1 MRLRA
6 LAILLV
12 GMASF
17 AAGAPDATA
26 KQVAVVVGNNTYQE
40 ITPLTA
46 GVNDARAMA
55 SGLQRI
61 GFTVE
66 LVENGTQRQISRA
79 LAKVEGQIE
88 PGDTVVFHFSGHGFE
103 IDGQNWLLPVDVPA
117 ARQGEAG
124 LVKDGSFNAADV
136 VDRFRTRGAG
146 TVVAI
151 LDACR
156 NNPFAKPGTR
166 ALAGSRGLASMDA
179 SGGVFIMFSAG
190 QKQEALDRLSAND
203 PAETSVFVRSFLP
216 LLGRSDLSLID
227 IAKET
232 QHKVRELA
240 RSVGHEQI
248 PAYYDGIVGRVTLT
262 GAPIAAP
269 APQQVAAATPPS
281 NLAAEQTFWRSIE
294 DSNQPAMFE
303 AYLAQVDKKVF
314 AGTYTRSAQQKL
326 AALRSGGGS
335 PSVPA
340 TPTPATPPPNQQ
352 AAIAAPIPKTPP
364 SIVGAS
370 SPDVAACDAEAADP
384 ADPDKPAS
392 VTGVELGIRSAVMA
406 VSACSKAA
414 AAANAPR
421 RVFYQL
427 SRAYE
432 ATGQNLNAMDNLRKA
447 ADLGHPMALYVMADR
462 HLAGRGV
469 PRDAAKAMAL
479 FYRAGDSGV
488 KAAIVRVG
496 AMYAR
501 GDGTQRDYV
510 KAVAIF
516 NMALKVRE
524 PSVYPDLGLLYLHGR
539 GVTRDKRKAC
549 DLFEEGA
556 ALGNKEAAQH
566 VTSFCKS

>member
-6 LAILLV
+6 VAIVLV
-12 GMASF
+12 SMF
-17 AAGAPDATA
+17 AAFVSEATA
-26 KQVAVVVGNNTYQE
+26 KQVAIVVGNNTYQE
-40 ITPLTA
+40 ITPLSA

-55 SGLQRI
+55 NGLQRV
-61 GFTVE
+61 GFRVE
-66 LVENGTQRQISRA
+66 LVENGTKREMSRA
-79 LAKVEGQIE
+79 LARVEGQIE

-117 ARQGEAG
+117 ARVGEAG

-136 VDRFRTRGAG
+136 VDRFRARGAG

-156 NNPFAKPGTR
+156 NNPFAQQGTR

-190 QKQEALDRLSAND
+190 QKQEALDRLSPND

-216 LLGRSDLSLID
+216 LLGRPDLSLID

-262 GAPIAAP
+262 GAPVAAP
-269 APQQVAAATPPS
+269 APQQVAAAAPVQ

-303 AYLAQVDKKVF
+303 AYLAQVEKKVF

-326 AALRSGGGS
+326 AALRSGAPS
-335 PSVPA
+335 SSVPA

-352 AAIAAPIPKTPP
+352 ASIATTLPKAPPADVP
-364 SIVGAS
+364 V
-370 SPDVAACDAEAADP
+370 SPDVAACDREASDP
-384 ADPDKPAS
+384 ADPDKPADIA
-392 VTGVELGIRSAVMA
+392 GVEMGVRSAVAA

-414 AAANAPR
+414 GAANAPR

-427 SRAYE
+427 ARAYE
-432 ATGQNLNAMDNLRKA
+432 ATGSQLNALDSLRKA
-447 ADLGHPMALYVMADR
+447 ADLGHPMALFAMADR

-469 PRDAAKAMAL
+469 PRDPAKAMSM
-479 FYRAGDSGV
+479 FYRAGDAGV
-488 KAAIVRVG
+488 KAAIVKVG
-496 AMYAR
+496 GMYAS
-501 GDGTQRDYV
+501 GNGAERDYV

-516 NMALKVRE
+516 NMALKHKE

-549 DLFEEGA
+549 DLFEQGA
-556 ALGNKEAAQH
+556 ALGNRAAAQH

>member
-6 LAILLV
+6 VAIVLV
-12 GMASF
+12 GMF
-17 AAGAPDATA
+17 AACMSDAIA
-26 KQVAVVVGNNTYQE
+26 KQVAIVVGNNTYQE

-55 SGLQRI
+55 GGLQRV
-61 GFTVE
+61 GFKVE
-66 LVENGTQRQISRA
+66 LVENGTKREISRA
-79 LAKVEGQIE
+79 LSRVEGQIE

-117 ARQGEAG
+117 ARVGEAG

-136 VDRFRTRGAG
+136 VDRFRARGAG

-156 NNPFAKPGTR
+156 NNPFAQGGTR
-166 ALAGSRGLASMDA
+166 ALSGSRGLASMDA

-216 LLGRSDLSLID
+216 LLGRPDLSLID

-240 RSVGHEQI
+240 RSVGHEQV

-262 GAPIAAP
+262 GAPVAAP
-269 APQQVAAATPPS
+269 APQQVAAAAPVQ

-303 AYLAQVDKKVF
+303 AYLAQVEKKVF
-314 AGTYTRSAQQKL
+314 AGTYTRSAEEKL
-326 AALRSGGGS
+326 TALRSRAPS
-335 PSVPA
+335 SVPA

-352 AAIAAPIPKTPP
+352 ASIATTLPKAPA
-364 SIVGAS
+364 VDAAS
-370 SPDVAACDAEAADP
+370 SPDVAACDSEAADP
-384 ADPDKPAS
+384 MDPEKPAN
-392 VTGVELGIRSAVMA
+392 TRGVEMGVRSAVVA
-406 VSACSKAA
+406 VSACGKAA
-414 AAANAPR
+414 ATANAPR

-432 ATGQNLNAMDNLRKA
+432 ATGSQLNALESLRKA
-447 ADLGHPMALYVMADR
+447 ADLGHPMALFTMADR

-469 PRDAAKAMAL
+469 PRDPAKAMSM
-479 FYRAGDSGV
+479 FYRAGDAGV
-488 KAAIVRVG
+488 KAAIVKVG
-496 AMYAR
+496 GMYAS
-501 GDGTQRDYV
+501 GNGAERDYV

-516 NMALKVRE
+516 NMALKHRE

-549 DLFEEGA
+549 DLFEQGA
-556 ALGNKEAAQH
+556 ALGNRTAAQH